1 MHMGLPCDLVAG
13 FAWALFGSH
22 VLVCGAMMLR
32 ITSEEPAMRY
42 APFTLV
48 AAAVALSALSAH
60 ALDQPKRKPGLWEV
74 KATTGQ
80 GAQPMVMQQCTDT
93 AFEAQMQKQGLEQ
106 SKGMCSKNDM
116 RQEGG
121 KIFSD
126 SVCKVG
132 ASTVTSQSVTTG
144 DFSSAYRVE
153 IKSTYNPPM
162 AGLQGS
168 TSVMEARWVG
178 PCLPGQKPG
187 DMVMPGMKA
196 PKSK

>member
-1 MHMGLPCDLVAG
+1 MRFASMYVLPLAM
-13 FAWALFGSH
+13 AL
-22 VLVCGAMMLR
+22 A
-32 ITSEEPAMRY
+32 
-42 APFTLV
+42 TLP
-48 AAAVALSALSAH
+48 AH

-74 KATTGQ
+74 KATPSGQ
-80 GAQPMVMQQCTDT
+80 GAPPMVMQQCTDA

-132 ASTVTSQSVTTG
+132 ATTVTSQSVTTG

-153 IKSTYNPPM
+153 VKSTYNPPM

-187 DMVMPGMKA
+187 DMVMPGMKV